1 VSIQQ
6 FQQSSKELDGLVK
19 MVKFKC
25 NGCSRK
31 TDFIWLDQY
40 NTAEG
45 FRVYQCKDC
54 GCVGTK
60 NLAEAT
66 DTQEPVKRCTK
77 CGSWQFVD
85 QVCHTCELIATKE
98 QA

>member
-1 VSIQQ
+1 MSIRL
-6 FQQSSKELDGLVK
+6 FQPSLRELDGLAKV
-19 MVKFKC
+19 VKFKC

-31 TDFIWLDQY
+31 TDFIWLDQFD
-40 NTAEG
+40 TAEG

-66 DTQEPVKRCTK
+66 DTQEPVKRCNK
-77 CGSWQFVD
+77 CGSWMFAD
-85 QVCHTCELIATKE
+85 MECATCAILSII
-98 QA
+98 

>member
-1 VSIQQ
+1 MSIQP
-6 FQQSSKELDGLVK
+6 FQQYLRDLGGLVK

-31 TDFIWLDQY
+31 TEFIWLDKY
-40 NTAEG
+40 DTAEG

-54 GCVGTK
+54 GCVGAK

-66 DTQEPVKRCTK
+66 DTQEPVIRCTK
-77 CGSWQFVD
+77 CGSWMFAD
-85 QVCHTCELIATKE
+85 MDCHTCAILLIT
-98 QA
+98 

>member
-1 VSIQQ
+1 
-6 FQQSSKELDGLVK
+6 

-31 TDFIWLDQY
+31 TDFIWLDQF

-66 DTQEPVKRCTK
+66 DTQEPVIRCTK